1 MWNAFLFVGL
11 MVIAHPP
18 QPVKAPPTALPP
30 AATAT
35 VTADAAAPK
44 DATDPAPV
52 PARESL
58 APTPQEVDAP

>member
-30 AATAT
+30 VSA
-35 VTADAAAPK
+35 TADAASDASK
-44 DATDPAPV
+44 DAAPAPV
-52 PARESL
+52 PTRETV
-58 APTPQEVDAP
+58 APTPAEIDAP